1 MSVVNDK
8 GPASGSITL
17 LSGPAPRILGHLRVP
32 GDKSISHR
40 ALMFGALAD
49 GVTHVEGFLAGED
62 CLATMTALQAMG
74 VAIERHGETSLTIH
88 GCGLGG
94 LSSPAAALDM
104 GNSGTAMRLF
114 AGVLA
119 GQQFDSVLIGDSSL
133 SQRPMERV
141 AAPLRSMGAAIDTEE
156 GCPPLRIAGGRRL
169 HGIDYDMP
177 VASAQVKSALLLAGL
192 YADKPTHVSEPA
204 VTRDHTER
212 MLTMFGQ
219 PVIRDGGRVTLTPQG
234 RLLAT
239 DVEVPADLSS
249 AAFFLL
255 AGTLAPA
262 GELVLERVGLNP
274 TRTGVLQILELM
286 GADFDIR
293 ADVSADVSGDGEP
306 TGTIV
311 VRPARL
317 RGIRVPPELV
327 PLAIDEFP
335 VLFVAA
341 ACAEGITEISGAEEL
356 RHKES
361 DRIGVM
367 ANGLRALGIAVDERP
382 DGALISGGTLSGG
395 EIDSVGDH
403 RVAMAFAAG
412 AIAAS
417 GEIRIRDAANVATSF
432 PGFVNAARSV
442 GLDVAETADG

>member
-1 MSVVNDK
+1 MSAANDK
-8 GPASGSITL
+8 GPASGRTTL
-17 LSGPAPRILGHLRVP
+17 LSQPVQRVTGRLRVP

-49 GVTHVEGFLAGED
+49 GITHVDGFLAGED

-74 VAIERHGETSLTIH
+74 VVIERHGETSLTIH
-88 GCGLGG
+88 GCGLSG
-94 LSSPAAALDM
+94 LSAPVAALDM

-133 SQRPMERV
+133 SRRPMERV
-141 AAPLRSMGAAIDTEE
+141 ATPLRSMGAAIDTEQ
-156 GCPPLRIAGGRRL
+156 GCPPLRIAGARRL
-169 HGIDYDMP
+169 HGIDYEMP
-177 VASAQVKSALLLAGL
+177 VASAQVKSAVLLAGL
-192 YADKPTHVSEPA
+192 YADSPTHVAEPA

-212 MLTMFGQ
+212 MLTLFGQ
-219 PVIRDGGRVTLTPQG
+219 PVTRAGGRVTLHPQG
-234 RLLAT
+234 RLVAT

-274 TRTGVLQILELM
+274 TRTGVLQILRLM

-293 ADVSADVSGDGEP
+293 TEDTGDGEP

-317 RGIRVPPELV
+317 RGISVPPELV

-341 ACAEGITEISGAEEL
+341 ACAEGTTEISGAEEL

-412 AIAAS
+412 AVAAA

-442 GLDVAETADG
+442 GLDVAATADD